1 MPSTFH
7 MLLWT
12 SLVLHVAGYPRCVP
26 SPEIEMP
33 EGHENTHFSR
43 EFDFQT
49 RTHSLRGIAVPTM
62 IYGTP
67 TSCCGII
74 LLLSVVSTTA
84 GDGSDRD
91 TTDWVA
97 VSTPTE
103 SRSISLGHAPPHERS
118 SWQRLTESNKDEEE
132 ITTDEMMKS
141 PKLFSPVVRL
151 LTAVACVEGL
161 YRAFVMPIFPI
172 HLTQHGYTPMEIA
185 VLLSVFPFA
194 GVITSMLLAKFMT
207 SLRARRR
214 AIQISLITQATLA
227 VLIGVIF
234 RSKAALFIVYA
245 MLGVMTQVNM
255 NVALAIISQV
265 FTGDETVNVCG
276 IYRGAM
282 AIGILLGPGL
292 SGFMYDQGG
301 FVLPFAVLGGITS
314 LAWLLSLMPIKQLQD
329 EIDKRIEDGPVPSG
343 PVECRTLVQR
353 VLFALNVFMAEFA
366 MSGSYP
372 TLSPFLER
380 TLGLSSS
387 YQGLLITGNAA
398 AFLIGAILSTKVN
411 RKFGA
416 RASPYNSPLRLA
428 MAIVSIVVLC
438 GCQAPWVVVQHPYLS
453 DAFGIM
459 KDNTAADEKRM
470 GYVAAVF
477 SGMMGAADTV
487 GPVTAQAI
495 VDQSGFST
503 LCVASTILMLAWAL
517 IVLLT
522 FPNRVRDSIPPRRQQ
537 VDQVPHEA

>member
-1 MPSTFH
+1 

-194 GVITSMLLAKFMT
+194 GVITYVPECCPGTKRT
-207 SLRARRR
+207 STDH
-214 AIQISLITQATLA
+214 ITN
-227 VLIGVIF
+227 
-234 RSKAALFIVYA
+234 
-245 MLGVMTQVNM
+245 TQVD
-255 NVALAIISQV
+255 A
-265 FTGDETVNVCG
+265 TGKVHD
-276 IYRGAM
+276 IA
-282 AIGILLGPGL
+282 AGPTPRYSDFPNHPGH
-292 SGFMYDQGG
+292 
-301 FVLPFAVLGGITS
+301 PRRTHRRH
-314 LAWLLSLMPIKQLQD
+314 LSL
-329 EIDKRIEDGPVPSG
+329 ESRIVH
-343 PVECRTLVQR
+343 R
-353 VLFALNVFMAEFA
+353 V
-366 MSGSYP
+366 
-372 TLSPFLER
+372 
-380 TLGLSSS
+380 
-387 YQGLLITGNAA
+387 
-398 AFLIGAILSTKVN
+398 
-411 RKFGA
+411 
-416 RASPYNSPLRLA
+416 
-428 MAIVSIVVLC
+428 C
-438 GCQAPWVVVQHPYLS
+438 H
-453 DAFGIM
+453 
-459 KDNTAADEKRM
+459 
-470 GYVAAVF
+470 
-477 SGMMGAADTV
+477 
-487 GPVTAQAI
+487 
-495 VDQSGFST
+495 
-503 LCVASTILMLAWAL
+503 AW
-517 IVLLT
+517 
-522 FPNRVRDSIPPRRQQ
+522 
-537 VDQVPHEA
+537 